1 MNKLFFIFI
10 FFILLGCNKPKTVLI
25 CGDHVCINK
34 AEAEQYFEENLSLE
48 EKVIDNKKS
57 KEINLVEIN
66 LETNANGVKKIS
78 IFDKEKTREQIK
90 VLSPAE
96 KKKKKVELKKI
107 KDRKNVISKKEIK
120 LKKTKSKKIVKLKKK
135 KTFTNSNEKSVD
147 ICAKLEKCSIKE
159 ISKYLVKQ
167 GKNRKFP
174 DITNREN

>member
-1 MNKLFFIFI
+1 MKVYLFLNTTKKRKYIKLIK
-10 FFILLGCNKPKTVLI
+10 LN
-25 CGDHVCINK
+25 INQK
-34 AEAEQYFEENLSLE
+34 
-48 EKVIDNKKS
+48 
-57 KEINLVEIN
+57 
-66 LETNANGVKKIS
+66 
-78 IFDKEKTREQIK
+78 
-90 VLSPAE
+90 